1 MSNIATKSRFQE
13 LIEMIESLPY
23 EDQEILIDII
33 SRRLAQIRRARLLKE
48 ISESLDAY
56 ERGDVRRGTV
66 DDFMKD
72 IDNS

>member
-1 MSNIATKSRFQE
+1 MSNTTTTSRFQE

-23 EDQEILIDII
+23 EDQEILVDIL
-33 SRRLAQIRRARLLKE
+33 SKKLLQFRRARLLKE

-56 ERGDVRRGTV
+56 ERGNVRRGTA

-72 IDNS
+72 LDNS